1 MKSDKLREKI
11 LPYLFVA
18 PAMVFLL
25 IFTLY
30 PLIYMIY
37 ISFTDWTL
45 VSKTKNFVGWEN
57 FVYIW
62 QRADFLNALGNTF
75 FYTFWTVLTLM
86 VASMLFAVWLHK
98 DTRLNN
104 FTRTAMFTPH
114 VIALLSVSMVW
125 SWLMNE
131 DTGLLN
137 MLLQTFGL
145 PTSRWLNSSDTAM
158 GSIVLVSWWQSMGYY
173 TLILFAALQGVPSE
187 IYEAAD
193 LDSAGPINRFFRIT
207 LPMISPQVF
216 LCLITMTI
224 GSFKVFESIKV
235 MTAGGPGKST
245 QVLVYYIYNTAFAM
259 QFKIGIAS
267 AAGVVLLFIVGLLTI
282 LYFAFLSK
290 KVFYQ

>member
-1 MKSDKLREKI
+1 MKSDRLREKCI
-11 LPYLFVA
+11 PYLFVI
-18 PAMVFLL
+18 PAMLFLVV
-25 IFTLY
+25 FTLY

-37 ISFTDWTL
+37 LSFTDWTL
-45 VSKTKNFVGWEN
+45 VSKTKNFVGFDN
-57 FVYIW
+57 FEYIW

-86 VASMLFAVWLHK
+86 IASILFAVWLHK
-98 DTRLNN
+98 DTRLNS

-137 MLLQTFGL
+137 MLLQSVGL

-158 GSIVLVSWWQSMGYY
+158 GSIVLVSWWQSVGYY
-173 TLILFAALQGVPSE
+173 TLIIFAALQGIPSE

-193 LDSAGPINRFFRIT
+193 LDSADPINRFFRIT
-207 LPMISPQVF
+207 LPLISPQVF

-224 GSFKVFESIKV
+224 GSFKVFETIKV

-245 QVLVYYIYNTAFAM
+245 QVLVYYIYITAFSM

-267 AAGVVLLFIVGLLTI
+267 AAGTVLLIIVGLLTI